1 MGALFASG
9 RVAVN
14 SVVIGRVTPREHC
27 PAHCKVARRLTH
39 SIKLGELAG
48 AGHALSNAV
57 SYINITG
64 LTADS
69 REVAP
74 GVLFAALPGTLTDG
88 AKYIP
93 QAIQRGASAILLPE
107 GSPAVE
113 GLELPVIEEADP
125 RRALAL
131 MAARLYAPQPKTII
145 GVTGT
150 SGKTSIVSF
159 VRELWQGMGI
169 SAASLGTVGID
180 TPTGPRDLKLTTPD
194 PVMLHKA
201 LAELAVEGIT
211 HLALEASSHGL
222 QQRRLDGVQFA
233 AVAFTNLTRD
243 HLDYHATFDEYL
255 EQKLRLFDT
264 LLGDGRPVV
273 INADSDYAKPFLEV
287 AKARN
292 LPTITIGEAGETL
305 KIAELRR
312 DGFAQRLVI
321 VHDGISYEINLPL
334 VGGFQASN
342 ALVAAGL
349 CLACG
354 ADIAEILPHLAQLKG
369 AKGRLEHIGTSRAGA
384 SVFVDYSHKPDAL
397 AKALEALRPYV
408 KNRLVVVF
416 GCGGDRDRGK
426 RPEMGKIACELADLV
441 FVTDDNPRGED
452 PAAIRAE
459 ILKEAPGAKEIGDRG
474 EAIMTAVS
482 GLQEGDVLLVAGK
495 GHETGQTIAGEV
507 IPFSDQEAVVSALE
521 GSSV

>member
-1 MGALFASG
+1 M
-9 RVAVN
+9 
-14 SVVIGRVTPREHC
+14 
-27 PAHCKVARRLTH
+27 
-39 SIKLGELAG
+39 KLGELAG
-48 AGHALSNAV
+48 AGHALSDAA
-57 SYINITG
+57 SQIEITG

-69 REVAP
+69 REVMP
-74 GVLFAALPGTLTDG
+74 GVLFAALPGTLADG

-93 QAIQRGASAILLPE
+93 QAIEKGASAILLPE
-107 GSPAVE
+107 ASPAAE

-131 MAARLYAPQPKTII
+131 MAARFYAPQPETII

-159 VRELWQGMGI
+159 VREIWQAMGI

-180 TPTGPRDLKLTTPD
+180 TPTGPKGLKLTTPD

-222 QQRRLDGVQFA
+222 QQRRLDGVKFA
-233 AVAFTNLTRD
+233 AVAFTNLSRD

-273 INADSDYAKPFLEV
+273 INADSDHAKPFLQA

-292 LPTITIGEAGETL
+292 LPIITVGEAGETL
-305 KIAELRR
+305 KLAEVGR

-321 VHDGISYEINLPL
+321 VHGGKPYEITLPL
-334 VGGFQASN
+334 VGSFQASN

-354 ADIAEILPHLAQLKG
+354 ADIADILPHLAQLKG
-369 AKGRLEHIGTSRAGA
+369 ARGRLEHVGTSRAGA
-384 SVFVDYSHKPDAL
+384 PVFVDYSHKPDAL
-397 AKALEALRPYV
+397 AKALDALRPYADG
-408 KNRLVVVF
+408 RLIVVF

-426 RPEMGKIACELADLV
+426 RPEMGQIACERADLV

-459 ILKEAPGAKEIGDRG
+459 ILKAAPGAKEIGDRR
-474 EAIMTAVS
+474 EAIETAIS
-482 GLQEGDVLLVAGK
+482 GLQSGDVLLVAGK
-495 GHETGQTIAGEV
+495 GHETGQTIAGKV
-507 IPFSDQEAVVSALE
+507 LPFSDHEAVASALE
-521 GSSV
+521 GKSA